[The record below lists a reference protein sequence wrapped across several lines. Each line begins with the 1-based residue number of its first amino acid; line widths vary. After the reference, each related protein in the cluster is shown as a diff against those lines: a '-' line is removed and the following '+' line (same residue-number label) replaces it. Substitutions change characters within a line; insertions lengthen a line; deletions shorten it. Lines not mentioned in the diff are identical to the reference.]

1 MQLRGMPRKSPPQ
14 CAADHAPRA
23 DIAGNRCPRR
33 MAHPSLKMKF
43 PLGWHVTCVTNM
55 RDRFAKKS
63 EQLRLDAESLERHRE
78 NIVER
83 EAQILQAQK
92 EKLDS
97 FDPKKFNKK
106 RK

>member
-1 MQLRGMPRKSPPQ
+1 MPRQPPPQ
-14 CAADHAPRA
+14 CAAHHAPRA
-23 DIAGNRCPRR
+23 AACRNRRPCGL
-33 MAHPSLKMKF
+33 AHPSLQVKF
-43 PLGWHVTCVTNM
+43 ALWWHIQCLNNM

-63 EQLRLDAESLERHRE
+63 EQLRLDAESLERDRE
-78 NIVER
+78 NIVKR

-97 FDPKKFNKK
+97 FDAEKFNKK